1 MKLLCTLS
9 VLFLLLNNVYSQDS
23 NPVKSIKSSSKFIR
37 INTKGLKKIVPIHY
51 LKANLDTIFRGEAV
65 TLSWNTE
72 NIQDVSLETSTN
84 GKDYI
89 IIAPSLAHMGTMK
102 LIPQQSSFYRI
113 HSTESISQLVRVIV
127 KEKATVPIPEIIY
140 FKASKEQIQKGEKVR
155 LSWLVKNVNRISL
168 ETGKTAENTIHY
180 QDYLGEGF
188 VDFSPEKSIYYV
200 IRIDD
205 ITKSLKVEVI
215 K

>member
-1 MKLLCTLS
+1 MKLLYTLS
-9 VLFLLLNNVYSQDS
+9 VLFLLLNNVYSQDVS
-23 NPVKSIKSSSKFIR
+23 TTKSISIKSSSKFMR
-37 INTKGLKKIVPIHY
+37 INNASIDTVFKGESVS
-51 LKANLDTIFRGEAV
+51 
-65 TLSWNTE
+65 LSWVTD
-72 NIQDVSLETSTN
+72 NIKNIVLEVSTN
-84 GKDYI
+84 GKDYKTLDS
-89 IIAPSLAHMGTMK
+89 SLVNTGVIK
-102 LIPQQSSFYRI
+102 LTPQQSSSYRI
-113 HSTESISQLVRVIV
+113 SFTENITKVIRVIV
-127 KEKATVPIPEIIY
+127 KEKPVIQTPEKEKATVPIPEIIY